1 MMDSA
6 RIYENCQGRLLEL
19 AATLDQD
26 QLGTVVP
33 ACPDWTVQEVYA
45 HLTGLS
51 VDVVKGEV
59 TPPATDEVTARQVAA
74 RADHDLESIRAE
86 WARTGPALVE
96 VLRTQTRRRY
106 SLPALDVWHHEND
119 IRGAL
124 GLSAQTEDADQL
136 ADFPLGGLAKG
147 WPADA
152 PAVRVVAT
160 DTGQEWNLGEGAAL
174 TLSGTAFELA
184 RAVTGRRSVNQ
195 ILAMDWTGGDP
206 APVAPFL
213 PTLPAPEADLA
224 V

>member
-1 MMDSA
+1 MDSA
-6 RIYENCQGRLLEL
+6 RIYETCQNRLLEL
-19 AATLDQD
+19 AATLDGD

-51 VDVVKGEV
+51 VDVVEGNV
-59 TPPATDEVTARQVAA
+59 TPPASDEVTARQVAA
-74 RADHDLESIRAE
+74 RADHDLGSIRAE
-86 WARTGPALVE
+86 WTRTGPALVE
-96 VLRTQTRRRY
+96 VMRTQTRRRY

-119 IRGAL
+119 LRGAL
-124 GLSAQTEDADQL
+124 GLAAQTEDADQL

-147 WPADA
+147 WPDGM
-152 PAVRVVAT
+152 PPLRVVAT
-160 DTGQEWNLGEGAAL
+160 DTGQEWNLGQGGEL
-174 TLSGTAFELA
+174 TLRGTAFELA
-184 RAVTGRRSVNQ
+184 RAVTGRRSVAQ

>member
-1 MMDSA
+1 MDSA
-6 RIYENCQGRLLEL
+6 RIYENCQSRLLEL
-19 AATLDQD
+19 AATLDRE

-33 ACPDWTVQEVYA
+33 ACPDWTVQQVYA
-45 HLTGLS
+45 HLAGLAA
-51 VDVVKGEV
+51 DVVNGDV
-59 TPPATDEVTARQVAA
+59 TPPATDEVTDRQVAA
-74 RADHDLESIRAE
+74 RAGHNIERVTAE
-86 WARTGPALVE
+86 WTRTGPDLVE
-96 VLRTQTRRRY
+96 LLRTQKRRRY

-124 GLSAQTEDADQL
+124 GLTAQAEDADQL
-136 ADFPLGGLAKG
+136 AEFPLGGLAKG
-147 WPADA
+147 WPAGA
-152 PAVRVVAT
+152 PSVRVVAT
-160 DTGQEWNLGEGAAL
+160 DTGQEWNLGQDGRL
-174 TLSGTAFELA
+174 TLRGTAFELA